1 MSITGGTIRLW
12 VLHVIA
18 NAFLVFGVY
27 AWLSIGDADAAQ
39 LTGTVIYGIAIAFL
53 AVWLHAGTFRYFGAD
68 VRDSRLRIAFW
79 NVLPALAPFALVC
92 IVAALV
98 YALFSRAGGQ
108 SPDTAA
114 TMASWLTLKLRHP
127 VKPVVIARVLF
138 WILRIVEWFGA
149 PLLFLPLASAAALRG
164 WPGLARNPLGMLSRR
179 YALLC
184 PALLLAAFFVPG
196 LIANW
201 VPGLHGVTLQTVSA
215 VVRFAIA
222 WLILI
227 TAWLA
232 LVRETAI
239 ADSATAA
246 ASETPAPPPVPAA

>member
-1 MSITGGTIRLW
+1 MTVTGATIRLW
-12 VLHVIA
+12 ALHVVA

-39 LTGTVIYGIAIAFL
+39 LIGTIIYGVAIAFL

-68 VRDSRLRIAFW
+68 ARDTRLRIAFW
-79 NVLPALAPFALVC
+79 NVLPSLAPFALLA
-92 IVAALV
+92 IVAATV
-98 YALFSRAGGQ
+98 YALFSRAGAQ
-108 SPDTAA
+108 TADTGA
-114 TMASWLTLKLRHP
+114 TIASWLTLELRRP
-127 VKPVVIARVLF
+127 VRPVAVARVLL
-138 WILRIVEWFGA
+138 WILRLVEWFGA
-149 PLLFLPLASAAALRG
+149 PLVFLPLASETAANG
-164 WPGLARNPLGMLSRR
+164 WRGLARNPLATLRRR

-184 PALLLAAFFVPG
+184 PALLLAAFLIPG

-215 VVRFAIA
+215 IVRFAIA